1 MWRIAIHMVF
11 VLSGLLFAL
20 SDYIAAK
27 IKPTEGLSA
36 QV

>member
-27 IKPTEGLSA
+27 MDAPDKMA
-36 QV
+36 